1 MRTNHD
7 ITWRECMAPIRI
19 DDTIVSNVP
28 TPIKW
33 EIPDS
38 LKTEHAT
45 HLVVQQRGSEF
56 TLLFFEQ
63 ETLLFSGTPE
73 EQIEAYKA
81 LEFTKAKCLAKIVM
95 SVEDITLGINN
106 LITSLNRY
114 HSEQQA
120 AKGQADA
127 ETKPEYTDH

>member
-1 MRTNHD
+1 
-7 ITWRECMAPIRI
+7 MAQFRV
-19 DDTIVSNVP
+19 DDTIVANIP

-38 LKTEHAT
+38 LRTEHAT

-63 ETLLFSGTPE
+63 ETHLFSGTPE

-81 LEFTKAKCLAKIVM
+81 LEFTRAKCIAKIVM
-95 SVEDITLGINN
+95 SVEDTTQGINN
-106 LITSLNRY
+106 LVASLTRY
-114 HSEQQA
+114 HSEQLA

-127 ETKPEYTDH
+127 ATNPEYTDH

>member
-1 MRTNHD
+1 
-7 ITWRECMAPIRI
+7 MAQFRV
-19 DDTIVSNVP
+19 DDTIVTNVP

-45 HLVVQQRGSEF
+45 HLIVQQRGSEF

-81 LEFTKAKCLAKIVM
+81 LESMTAKCIAKIVM
-95 SVEDITLGINN
+95 NVEDTAQGANN
-106 LITSLNRY
+106 LIVSLNRY
-114 HSEQQA
+114 HAEQLA
-120 AKGQADA
+120 VKGRADA
-127 ETKPEYTDH
+127 DTNSEHTDH